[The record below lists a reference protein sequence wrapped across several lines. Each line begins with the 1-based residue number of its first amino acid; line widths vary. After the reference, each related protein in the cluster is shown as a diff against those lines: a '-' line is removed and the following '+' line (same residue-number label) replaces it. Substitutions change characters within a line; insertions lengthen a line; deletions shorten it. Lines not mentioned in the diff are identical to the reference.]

1 MTILDWLDL
10 AGFSSRDSINI
21 QWFYNRI
28 PLLSHGRPIVAY
40 FFKREAKKK
49 TSAKPF
55 FQSKLIKNRKYACG
69 DPTDILK
76 MKKYIKMSTQEGLF
90 SMCGNILQTHSG

>member
-49 TSAKPF
+49 
-55 FQSKLIKNRKYACG
+55 KNFCK
-69 DPTDILK
+69 TIFSIEVN
-76 MKKYIKMSTQEGLF
+76 KK
-90 SMCGNILQTHSG
+90 